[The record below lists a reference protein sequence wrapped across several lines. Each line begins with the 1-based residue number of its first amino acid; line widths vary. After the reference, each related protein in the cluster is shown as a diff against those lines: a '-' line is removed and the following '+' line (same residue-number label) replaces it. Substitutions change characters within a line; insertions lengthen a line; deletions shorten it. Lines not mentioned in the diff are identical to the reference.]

1 MCFIRHTN
9 MTETLLPQLED
20 PEAREAVAEAL
31 MALFARWGLHEVNQA
46 QLLGLTSVYE
56 LKRKIVAAGTNT
68 MERAGYL
75 LAVDRALLKLFPTQP
90 GKRDRWIFTGNARL
104 SGLTPLAVMLEK
116 GVPGFILIKKLVES
130 GG

>member
-1 MCFIRHTN
+1 
-9 MTETLLPQLED
+9 MTDTLLPQLED

-31 MALFARWGLHEVNQA
+31 MALFTRWGLHEVNQA
-46 QLLGLTSVYE
+46 QLLGLASVYE
-56 LKRKIVAAGTNT
+56 LKRKIVTADSNT

-75 LAVDRALLKLFPTQP
+75 LAVDRALLKQFPLQS

-104 SGLTPLAVMLEK
+104 GGLTPFAVMLEK
-116 GVPGFILIKKLVES
+116 GVPGIVLIKNLVES

>member
-1 MCFIRHTN
+1 

-46 QLLGLTSVYE
+46 QLLGLSTVYQ
-56 LKRKIVAAGTNT
+56 LKRKIVDAGSDT

-75 LAVDRALLKLFPTQP
+75 LAVDRALLKQFPSRP
-90 GKRDRWIFTGNARL
+90 GKRDRWIFTGNVRL
-104 SGLTPLAVMLEK
+104 GGLTPLAVMLEK
-116 GVPGFILIKKLVES
+116 GVPGMILIKKLVES